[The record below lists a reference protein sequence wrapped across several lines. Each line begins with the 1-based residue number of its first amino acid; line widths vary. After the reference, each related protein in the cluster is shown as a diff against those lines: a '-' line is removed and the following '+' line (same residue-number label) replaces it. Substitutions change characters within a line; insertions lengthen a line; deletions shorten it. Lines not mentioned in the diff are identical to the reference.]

1 MVKDVFNSVANNY
14 DVMNDLSSM
23 GVHRLWKDYFV
34 SSMGPLRHRKIF
46 NEKGQS
52 IQEVP
57 LKIIDVAGGTG
68 DISFRIHDKAKK
80 EAMFGP
86 LPVDITVSD
95 INASMLEVGKQ

>member
-46 NEKGQS
+46 NEKG
-52 IQEVP
+52 
-57 LKIIDVAGGTG
+57 
-68 DISFRIHDKAKK
+68 
-80 EAMFGP
+80 
-86 LPVDITVSD
+86 
-95 INASMLEVGKQ
+95 